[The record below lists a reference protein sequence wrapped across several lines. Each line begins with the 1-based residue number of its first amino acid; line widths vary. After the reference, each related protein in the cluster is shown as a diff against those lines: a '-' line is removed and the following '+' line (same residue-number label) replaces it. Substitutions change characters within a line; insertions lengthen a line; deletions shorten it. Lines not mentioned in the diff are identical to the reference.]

1 MDTCVRNG
9 LYDEALD
16 LSDFISNIVRRHDL
30 QTSAERPQHG
40 GNGREDILLDLVYE
54 ARDSLRFMRENLL
67 NQLKGKVGS
76 GCIDG
81 WMLGDGCWFLRRF
94 VTS

>member
-16 LSDFISNIVRRHDL
+16 LSDFVANIVRRHDL
-30 QTSAERPQHG
+30 QTAAERAQHG
-40 GNGREDILLDLVYE
+40 GSGREDILLDLVYE

-67 NQLKGKVGS
+67 NQLKGKVRD
-76 GCIDG
+76 C
-81 WMLGDGCWFLRRF
+81 LVRL
-94 VTS
+94 